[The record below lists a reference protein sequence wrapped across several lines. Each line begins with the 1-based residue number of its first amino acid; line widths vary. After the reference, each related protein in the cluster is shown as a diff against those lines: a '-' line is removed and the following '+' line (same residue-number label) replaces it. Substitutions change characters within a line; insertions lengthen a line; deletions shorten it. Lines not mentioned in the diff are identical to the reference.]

1 MPVKTLLPEVK
12 PAVANKRQP
21 QPSKLDEVAYK
32 SADEVFEMLG
42 TSRAGL
48 SEDEAARRLEEYGPN
63 EVAYEKKESWLQRLW
78 FAARNP
84 LVILLTVLAILSY
97 STGDFAAGT
106 IMMLMV
112 VLGISLRFVQETRAD
127 NAAAKL

>member
-1 MPVKTLLPEVK
+1 MPVKALPELK
-12 PAVANKRQP
+12 PPAAHKRQRQ

-32 SADEVFEMLG
+32 NGDEVLEMLG

-48 SEDEAARRLEEYGPN
+48 SEDEAARRLEEHGPN
-63 EVAYEKKESWLQRLW
+63 EVAYEEKESWLQRLW

-97 STGDFAAGT
+97 STGDFA
-106 IMMLMV
+106 
-112 VLGISLRFVQETRAD
+112 
-127 NAAAKL
+127 